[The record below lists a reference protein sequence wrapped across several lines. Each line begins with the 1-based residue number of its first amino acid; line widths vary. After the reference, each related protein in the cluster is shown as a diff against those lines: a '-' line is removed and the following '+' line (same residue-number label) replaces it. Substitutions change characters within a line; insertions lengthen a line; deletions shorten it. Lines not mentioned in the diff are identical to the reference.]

1 MSSTFQ
7 SFVKFIFTF
16 VIVNI
21 TLLVLRH
28 QPNLVR
34 NLLTHNR
41 QNTDEITN
49 ITKNFEVIVSEYKRI
64 LKLKS
69 VDVIK
74 TKSQFDK
81 LVQQYKKS
89 APKDIL
95 DQLYQ
100 KADKNQE
107 NKGNVDHIFK
117 TIMITS
123 GSGHHR
129 VLAPGECRKIDFWLF
144 FDKFCLLLETQMG

>member
-28 QPNLVR
+28 QPHLVR

-81 LVQQYKKS
+81 LVQQYKQS

-107 NKGNVDHIFK
+107 NKGNV
-117 TIMITS
+117 
-123 GSGHHR
+123 GHFHY
-129 VLAPGECRKIDFWLF
+129 
-144 FDKFCLLLETQMG
+144 